1 VVSGI
6 VSSLNRP
13 DGNITGVTSL
23 GQPLAA
29 KRLQLV
35 RELSPDAAVAL
46 LVNPTNAG
54 AAAETK
60 ALQEAAQLLGLR
72 LLILRASTQNEIAT
86 VFSSL
91 APREIGGLLSAADP
105 LFFTERDFLIA
116 MVARR
121 AIPAV
126 YSDRIFSEAGGL
138 MSYGTD
144 IPDAYHIAG
153 VYTGRILKGE
163 KPVDLPVQQSTKVEF
178 VINIKTA
185 KALGLTIPETL
196 LATADE
202 VIQ

>member
-72 LLILRASTQNEIAT
+72 LLILRQVPKTRSR
-86 VFSSL
+86 
-91 APREIGGLLSAADP
+91 P
-105 LFFTERDFLIA
+105 
-116 MVARR
+116 
-121 AIPAV
+121 
-126 YSDRIFSEAGGL
+126 YSQA
-138 MSYGTD
+138 
-144 IPDAYHIAG
+144 
-153 VYTGRILKGE
+153 
-163 KPVDLPVQQSTKVEF
+163 
-178 VINIKTA
+178 
-185 KALGLTIPETL
+185 
-196 LATADE
+196 
-202 VIQ
+202 